1 MLLVEK
7 AREDIWYKRGR
18 EEAKPFV
25 GQTFTLQFLT
35 SDDFHSSV
43 PSHNLTFICKKDRI
57 GRDGPDSSSDRLA
70 MGRRTFVSLSDAVLE
85 GRQDVGGGKDG
96 DGDGEGVA
104 DL

>member
-1 MLLVEK
+1 MRIFGTREVGKKPSLLW
-7 AREDIWYKRGR
+7 ARLSHFSFQHLI
-18 EEAKPFV
+18 
-25 GQTFTLQFLT
+25 
-35 SDDFHSSV
+35 SDDFHSSA

-57 GRDGPDSSSDRLA
+57 GRDGPDSSSDSLA